1 MLRLALFLSVVSAVL
16 LVAIIYVVR
25 RTFTVLGI
33 ERGRAVPRRLVIG
46 GLFLALLLPWLSR
59 FHSVMHMPISER
71 LSAFGYVVGLAVV
84 FSAALMVPID
94 LVRWVTPRGRQAK
107 GAEAGTATAAGADPP
122 ESGTGT
128 GTGPESGTGTDP
140 ESGAGTV
147 PDADA
152 DPESGTGTVPNA
164 GAGPESGTGTGTG
177 PGSGADASL
186 GRRSFLTR
194 AAYGT
199 ALATGVGHSVYAFAR
214 GRHDYVIEEVV
225 VRIRDL
231 PPQLEGLT
239 IAQISDIHVGT
250 FVGERELRSG
260 LELIERARP
269 DLIALTGDLIDH
281 DPSRAPT
288 LGRFTRQLTELNPRF
303 GVVGI
308 PGNHDYY
315 TDVETVLSTLRE
327 SGVTVL
333 RNSAIELR
341 DGDARLGL
349 LGTDDLWAERD
360 NWGTR
365 YDLPATLAAAP
376 RDCPRILLCH
386 NPDAFEEAAPHVD
399 LQLSGHTH
407 GGQVNFVVRPID
419 LVGHHPFVAGHYT
432 RGDGQLYVNRGFGT
446 VGPPARL
453 YAPPEI
459 TKIVLTRA

>member
-1 MLRLALFLSVVSAVL
+1 MLRLAIFLSVVSAVL

-25 RTFTVLGI
+25 RLFAVLGLGG
-33 ERGRAVPRRLVIG
+33 GRPVPRRLVVG

-59 FHSVMHMPISER
+59 FHSVMHLPISER

-94 LVRWVTPRGRQAK
+94 LVRWGMARARRAK
-107 GAEAGTATAAGADPP
+107 GAEGAMGAAAGAATDA
-122 ESGTGT
+122 EASTGAGTDAGTGT
-128 GTGPESGTGTDP
+128 GTGA
-140 ESGAGTV
+140 GAGT
-147 PDADA
+147 
-152 DPESGTGTVPNA
+152 
-164 GAGPESGTGTGTG
+164 
-177 PGSGADASL
+177 GADAVSPL
-186 GRRSFLTR
+186 GRRSFLSR

-214 GRHDYVIEEVV
+214 GRHDYVIEELV

-260 LELIERARP
+260 LELIARAQP

-315 TDVETVLSTLRE
+315 TDVETVLSTLRS

-341 DGDARLGL
+341 DGDARIGL

-365 YDLPATLAAAP
+365 YDLEATLAAAP

-419 LVGHHPFVAGHYT
+419 LVGHHPFVAGHYV
-432 RGDGQLYVNRGFGT
+432 RGEGQLYVNRGFGT

>member
-1 MLRLALFLSVVSAVL
+1 MLRLALFLSVVSGVL

-25 RTFTVLGI
+25 RGFQVLGL
-33 ERGRAVPRRLVIG
+33 EGGRPVRRRLVMG
-46 GLFLALLLPWLSR
+46 GLFIALLLPWLSR
-59 FHSVMHMPISER
+59 FHSVMHLPISEQ
-71 LSAFGYVVGLAVV
+71 LSAAGYVIGLSVV
-84 FSAALMVPID
+84 FSAALLVPID
-94 LVRWVTPRGRQAK
+94 IVRWALARRRG
-107 GAEAGTATAAGADPP
+107 AAPAA
-122 ESGTGT
+122 GTGT
-128 GTGPESGTGTDP
+128 GTT
-140 ESGAGTV
+140 GAGSEAAL
-147 PDADA
+147 P
-152 DPESGTGTVPNA
+152 
-164 GAGPESGTGTGTG
+164 
-177 PGSGADASL
+177 L
-186 GRRSFLTR
+186 GRRSFLSR

-199 ALATGVGHSVYAFAR
+199 AIATGVGHSVYAFAR

-250 FVGERELRSG
+250 FVGERELRTG
-260 LELIERARP
+260 VELIERARP

-281 DPSRAPT
+281 DPSRAHV
-288 LGRFTRQLTELNPRF
+288 LGRFTRQLTELNARF

-315 TDVETVLSTLRE
+315 TDIDTVLSTLRS

-333 RNSAIELR
+333 RNQAIELR

-360 NWGTR
+360 NWGSR
-365 YDLPATLAAAP
+365 YDLEATLAAAP

-386 NPDAFEEAAPHVD
+386 NPDAFEDAAPHVD

-407 GGQVNFVVRPID
+407 GGQVNFVVRPLD
-419 LVGHHPFVAGHYT
+419 LVGRHFVAGHYV
-432 RGDGQLYVNRGFGT
+432 RGTGQLYVNRGFGT

-459 TKIVLTRA
+459 TKIILTRA

>member
-1 MLRLALFLSVVSAVL
+1 VRLALFLLVISSVL

-25 RTFTVLGI
+25 RIVQVLGR
-33 ERGRAVPRRLVIG
+33 EGGRPVPRRLVMG
-46 GLFLALLLPWLSR
+46 GLFIALLLPWLTR
-59 FHSVMHMPISER
+59 FHSVMHLPVSEQ
-71 LSAFGYVVGLAVV
+71 LSAAGYVIGLSVV
-84 FSAALMVPID
+84 FSAALLVPID
-94 LVRWVTPRGRQAK
+94 LVRWGVARARRAP
-107 GAEAGTATAAGADPP
+107 ATAAAAAAASAAAPDPAP
-122 ESGTGT
+122 
-128 GTGPESGTGTDP
+128 DP
-140 ESGAGTV
+140 
-147 PDADA
+147 
-152 DPESGTGTVPNA
+152 
-164 GAGPESGTGTGTG
+164 
-177 PGSGADASL
+177 ASVAAL
-186 GRRSFLTR
+186 GRRSFIER

-214 GRHDYVIEEVV
+214 GRHDYVIEELV

-239 IAQISDIHVGT
+239 IAQISDIHIGT

-260 LELIERARP
+260 VELIQRAQP

-281 DPSRAPT
+281 DPSRADM
-288 LGRFTRQLTELNPRF
+288 LGRFTRQLTDLNPRF
-303 GVVGI
+303 GAFGI

-315 TDVETVLSTLRE
+315 TDVDVVLAALRD

-333 RNSAIELR
+333 RNEAIELR

-365 YDLPATLAAAP
+365 YDLDATLAAAP

-419 LVGHHPFVAGHYT
+419 LVGHHLFVAGHYV
-432 RGDGQLYVNRGFGT
+432 RGTGQLYVNRGFGT

-459 TKIVLTRA
+459 TKIILTRA